1 MQIDGEK
8 KFLSNDDVYPLSTS
22 PMLSFNQ
29 ASHHTAMAQGE
40 TLANTPDNVMFIICF
55 TCSVSFFRPSRI
67 QNQPFVCFFM
77 TLFVRE
83 VCGFFFAPSSSS
95 TTTNNIID
103 KADMFSK
110 NVLRSSCLLSRGQG
124 FFGLFLIS

>member
-29 ASHHTAMAQGE
+29 ASHHTAVAQGE

-83 VCGFFFAPSSSS
+83 VCVGFFLRHPHHRRQQITSLTRRTCFRKTFCAHLAYSLGG
-95 TTTNNIID
+95 
-103 KADMFSK
+103 KA
-110 NVLRSSCLLSRGQG
+110 
-124 FFGLFLIS
+124 FLACF